1 MNASPGA
8 DQHGAPGGLRGRLQ
22 GWARRLKRKLA
33 AFALAGRDPRVPWP
47 ARWLILVVVAYALS
61 PIDLIP
67 DFIPVL
73 GLLDDVVLVPLGLYL
88 ALRLIPPEVWADCE
102 SRAEREAMV
111 PSRPWVAAG
120 CIVMLWVVA
129 TALLTRFLA

>member
-1 MNASPGA
+1 MSAPPGA
-8 DQHGAPGGLRGRLQ
+8 GQDGVSGGLRGRLRM
-22 GWARRLKRKLA
+22 WTRTFRRKLA
-33 AFALAGRDPRVPWP
+33 TFALAARDPRVAWP
-47 ARWLILVVVAYALS
+47 ARWLILVVIAYALS

-102 SRAEREAMV
+102 ARADSDCRVSSR
-111 PSRPWVAAG
+111 SWVAAG
-120 CIVMLWVVA
+120 CIVVLWVVA
-129 TALLTRFLA
+129 IVLSVRCLA